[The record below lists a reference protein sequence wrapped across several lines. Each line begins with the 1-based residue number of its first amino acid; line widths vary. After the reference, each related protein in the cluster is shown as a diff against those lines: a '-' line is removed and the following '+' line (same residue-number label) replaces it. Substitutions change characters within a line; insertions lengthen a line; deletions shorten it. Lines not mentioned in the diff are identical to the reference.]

1 MARKKS
7 EMKQISKQS
16 VYINIGDKLA
26 PKKKRAARK
35 RPARSARSAK
45 GSGLIGGFVAPII
58 NYPPNYVNP
67 SVLQPLQQTESLRV
81 PAAAAAPAPAV
92 FNEGENLLG
101 LPVNDPTRLNVQQA
115 DPAIPIAPFVAEQP
129 ETTPFEPPKP
139 AKERRKK
146 EKEQENTLG
155 GLDTNLGAAF
165 EPNLPRSVSLTGEEL
180 PGTERR
186 RTGRPQ
192 KYFSEEERR
201 SARAAKRANEPE
213 NILGGIDTNLGAAF
227 EPNLQ
232 ETVSF
237 PGEELSGSE
246 RRRTGRPQK
255 YFSEEERRAARAE
268 KRALKQSQLPEQPPS
283 LREAYES
290 SFSFVG
296 EPKAEEAP
304 PGLERKRGK

>member
-1 MARKKS
+1 
-7 EMKQISKQS
+7 MKQISKQS
-16 VYINIGDKLA
+16 VYINIGDKAA

-35 RPARSARSAK
+35 RPARSAK

-81 PAAAAAPAPAV
+81 PAAAAARAPAPAV

-115 DPAIPIAPFVAEQP
+115 DPAVPVAPFVAEQP
-129 ETTPFEPPKP
+129 ETTPFAPEPPKP

-146 EKEQENTLG
+146 DKEPENTLG
-155 GLDTNLGAAF
+155 GLDTNLGSAF
-165 EPNLPRSVSLTGEEL
+165 EPNLPRSVSLRSEEL
-180 PGTERR
+180 PGTQRR

-201 SARAAKRANEPE
+201 SARAAKRTKEAE
-213 NILGGIDTNLGAAF
+213 NTLGGLDTNLGSAF

-232 ETVSF
+232 ETVSLT
-237 PGEELSGSE
+237 GEELSGSE
-246 RRRTGRPQK
+246 RKRTGRPQK

-290 SFSFVG
+290 SFSFIG
-296 EPKAEEAP
+296 EPKAQEAP
-304 PGLERKRGK
+304 PGLERKREK